1 MSQLMIVMKEE
12 MRRIARKEIKLA
24 ISGLKKDKITLKKA
38 VAALKKQ
45 AKQDRKTIDALTEAA
60 TRQAKQVVPGIQEKA
75 RITAKGVKALRRK
88 LKLSQA
94 EFGTLVGVS
103 GMTIMKME
111 NHQGPLNI
119 REKTRQA
126 YQPIMNIGVKEAR
139 LRLEQLKP
147 KVVKIAK
154 RRKQSRRHKA

>member
-1 MSQLMIVMKEE
+1 MSNLMIVMKEE

-24 ISGLKKDKITLKKA
+24 ISGLKKDKITLRKA
-38 VAALKKQ
+38 VAALKRQ

-60 TRQAKQVVPGIQEKA
+60 TRQAKQVVPGIQKKA

-94 EFGTLVGVS
+94 DFGKLIGAS
-103 GMTIMKME
+103 GMTIIRME
-111 NHQGPLNI
+111 KHQGPLNI

-147 KVVKIAK
+147 KVKVAK
-154 RRKQSRRHKA
+154 RRKHKSR

>member
-24 ISGLKKDKITLKKA
+24 VSGLKKDKITLKKA
-38 VAALKKQ
+38 VVTLKKQ
-45 AKQDRKTIDALTEAA
+45 AKQDRKTIAALTETA
-60 TRQAKQVVPGIQEKA
+60 TRQAKQGLTGIQKKA

-94 EFGTLVGVS
+94 DFGKLVGVS

-126 YQPIMNIGVKEAR
+126 YQPIMSIGVKEAR

-147 KVVKIAK
+147 KAKVAK
-154 RRKQSRRHKA
+154 RRKHKD

>member
-24 ISGLKKDKITLKKA
+24 ISGLKKDRTALRKA

-60 TRQAKQVVPGIQEKA
+60 TRQAKQVVPGLQKDA

-147 KVVKIAK
+147 KVKVVK
-154 RRKQSRRHKA
+154 RRKQSRRHKS